1 METELFN
8 RQYIIS
14 KKELALNGWKQFL
27 FDNYHVYV
35 HPNLDYV
42 HQDGKHL
49 SVAVLGYLF
58 DYRNTE
64 YTNED
69 IVKGLSES
77 VDVEDLMRQLDQYCG
92 HFIVLCKDA
101 VGVKIIPDACAQR
114 ILYYKDSFD
123 VFASQV
129 KLIEHFFPLEDVVDP
144 EAKAFFNSS
153 VYKYRLYAIS
163 NKTWKQG
170 IFRLMANSYLDV
182 TARKVVRFF
191 PAQPIQRQALQDVV
205 EQVIPMFK
213 GYIEA
218 IAKRYKKV
226 VIPVTAGFDSRM
238 VFAASLGLKECTYFI
253 YKHPSF
259 KENHPDL
266 VIPKK
271 LTELVGKSFQVFRYS
286 PEVDPILKEVYKN
299 SVDYARDRTAAMILS
314 GNGTYFKD
322 AIMLNGN
329 LGEIARSYY
338 NYTENVSGRELAA
351 LMECRNYPYAVRELQ
366 AWYDTNRPLFKANHL
381 NALDM
386 LFWELDWGPST
397 AQSKQECWIASE
409 VCSPFNSRIMLT
421 TLLSTD
427 AKYRVKESC
436 RVFREVIN
444 HFAGKTIDL
453 PVNPTGKHKII
464 AMMKWLGIYLPYR
477 KFRMNVR

>member
-14 KKELALNGWKQFL
+14 EKELALDGWKQFL

-42 HQDGKHL
+42 HQDGKYL

-69 IVKGLSES
+69 IVKRLSES

-259 KENHPDL
+259 KENHP
-266 VIPKK
+266 
-271 LTELVGKSFQVFRYS
+271 ESGYS
-286 PEVDPILKEVYKN
+286 
-299 SVDYARDRTAAMILS
+299 
-314 GNGTYFKD
+314 
-322 AIMLNGN
+322 
-329 LGEIARSYY
+329 
-338 NYTENVSGRELAA
+338 
-351 LMECRNYPYAVRELQ
+351 
-366 AWYDTNRPLFKANHL
+366 
-381 NALDM
+381 
-386 LFWELDWGPST
+386 
-397 AQSKQECWIASE
+397 
-409 VCSPFNSRIMLT
+409 
-421 TLLSTD
+421 
-427 AKYRVKESC
+427 
-436 RVFREVIN
+436 
-444 HFAGKTIDL
+444 
-453 PVNPTGKHKII
+453 
-464 AMMKWLGIYLPYR
+464 
-477 KFRMNVR
+477 